1 VANSQPI
8 IRPTVPADLDAISEI
23 YAHRVRTGVAT
34 FEVDPPDAREW
45 EKRFGAVIDS
55 GLPFISAEMDGAIA
69 GYAYCVQWKSRP
81 AYRHTVEDSIYL
93 APDAVGGGVGGRLL
107 DALLARCTD
116 VLFGR
121 SSPSSWTTAPTHR
134 LRCTA
139 IAVSSMRAGC
149 PRSAQA
155 RPVAGHPAA
164 SADPQL
170 SRSVMSVKAGL
181 SLR

>member
-1 VANSQPI
+1 MANSQPI

-23 YAHRVRTGVAT
+23 YAHHVRTGVAT

-107 DALLARCTD
+107 DALLARCAD
-116 VLFGR
+116 VGVR
-121 SSPSSWTTAPTHR
+121 QV
-134 LRCTA
+134 
-139 IAVSSMRAGC
+139 IAVI
-149 PRSAQA
+149 
-155 RPVAGHPAA
+155 VDD
-164 SADPQL
+164 SADASLALHRNRGFVDAGRL
-170 SRSVMSVKAGL
+170 SSVGFKHGRWLDTLLLQRTLNSAG
-181 SLR
+181 R